1 MRRTIS
7 CILWERN
14 CAWRTGKTRGER
26 ARVARGRSAVYNI
39 DMFNDTAARDNGLV
53 NNEMWKLRM
62 LKSEMTVAS
71 SVESLQYEGGK
82 EKEIRY

>member
-1 MRRTIS
+1 MYPVGAELRSADR
-7 CILWERN
+7 EN
-14 CAWRTGKTRGER
+14 TGRAR

-62 LKSEMTVAS
+62 LKSEMTVAT
-71 SVESLQYEGGK
+71 SVESS
-82 EKEIRY
+82 

>member
-7 CILWERN
+7 RILWERI
-14 CAWRTGKTRGER
+14 CARRPGKIRGER
-26 ARVARGRSAVYNI
+26 AARAFRCLQHL

-62 LKSEMTVAS
+62 LKSEMTVAT
-71 SVESLQYEGGK
+71 SVELLQYEGGK
-82 EKEIRY
+82 ENEIRYW